1 MPLVNEFLLQGWPPE
16 DGPRALT
23 GPAAPPDG
31 KAPEG
36 AAPGAESVA
45 CPRKDEDAAA
55 PDGAGRP
62 SHAGPG

>member
-1 MPLVNEFLLQGWPPE
+1 MAPVQEFLLQGWPPE

-23 GPAAPPDG
+23 GPAAPPEG
-31 KAPEG
+31 GPPEG
-36 AAPGAESVA
+36 ATPGAAAVA
-45 CPRKDEDAAA
+45 WPKKDEDGRA